1 MKQNTFYSHNLKCEV
16 KQINVRTAKKLFENG
31 KELYLIPSN
40 MVFDS
45 LWYHP
50 MSVKKETAHTE
61 NFDHIINEFS
71 YYNCDNERGK
81 YIQYFVRVSDFS

>member
-1 MKQNTFYSHNLKCEV
+1 MKHNTFYSHNLKCEV

-40 MVFDS
+40 MTFDS
-45 LWYHP
+45 VWYHP

-61 NFDHIINEFS
+61 NFDHIINEFT

-81 YIQYFVRVSDFS
+81 YIQYFVRVSDMA